1 MRAVT
6 LPAAA
11 KLVPAWNGV
20 FDELVC
26 MSVLSV
32 YVYTTDLHQFF
43 VLVAYDRG
51 SVLLWRRSLLPVLW
65 MTSCLRGGMPN
76 DVIASSCAG

>member
-1 MRAVT
+1 
-6 LPAAA
+6 
-11 KLVPAWNGV
+11 
-20 FDELVC
+20 
-26 MSVLSV
+26 MSLSACLFSLSM
-32 YVYTTDLHQFF
+32 YTRPIFTNFF